1 MSAIGTAIPLHLFA
15 RSDSSDAD
23 DGSLA
28 PTGLPPP
35 PPTMTT
41 YAPRRLG
48 AQAQDTWVNMHATA
62 LSLSLLSFV
71 LFHVPLP
78 PPASFVLRL
87 SSLRAPTPLPL
98 LSFLVRPLHARVERV
113 RRQHQQP
120 VALMHALNTAPSAD
134 SVSMFLVHLGPKPLP
149 LSPRD
154 GKAW

>member
-71 LFHVPLP
+71 SISR
-78 PPASFVLRL
+78 PPASPCLLRP
-87 SSLRAPTPLPL
+87 SSFLPPRSHSPPTPL
-98 LSFLVRPLHARVERV
+98 LSRTPPPRTGGASFCRLCLYVP
-113 RRQHQQP
+113 
-120 VALMHALNTAPSAD
+120 
-134 SVSMFLVHLGPKPLP
+134 G
-149 LSPRD
+149 SPRAQATSVVA
-154 GKAW
+154 K